1 MGGFTFD
8 TPSGGSAGV
17 MTGRL
22 FSRTCRRGLDDIPRP
37 LLRAIEERCPTYLE
51 PPTDWSTG
59 PILSTWEAFSRQV
72 PSET

>member
-1 MGGFTFD
+1 
-8 TPSGGSAGV
+8 

-37 LLRAIEERCPTYLE
+37 LLRTIEQRCPDYLE
-51 PPTDWSTG
+51 PPPDWETG

-72 PSET
+72 PPEPSSD